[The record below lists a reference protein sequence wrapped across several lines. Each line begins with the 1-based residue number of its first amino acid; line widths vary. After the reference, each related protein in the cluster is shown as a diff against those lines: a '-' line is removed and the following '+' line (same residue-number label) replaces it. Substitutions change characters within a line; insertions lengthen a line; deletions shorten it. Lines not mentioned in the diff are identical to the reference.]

1 MNKNKIYCKKCNE
14 EFNSMLDFR
23 THICP
28 NEYKKENGKPNKTL
42 VSRNK
47 KKN

>member
-28 NEYKKENGKPNKTL
+28 NEFKQKK
-42 VSRNK
+42 SK
-47 KKN
+47 KK